1 MERSKINE
9 IFYGD
14 YTSLKD
20 INEKVICSQDL
31 YNKMN
36 KKQISYINVAQNP
49 VKPNEVHVRANSW
62 FYAGFAR
69 VKATNS
75 IIRYS
80 VLSRKFKI
88 IDSKLVPLKEIYKD
102 FALTWFRQFETKNAY
117 SLWFTAYWFYDE
129 IFGDSCIICQQYHE
143 EYLNI

>member
-36 KKQISYINVAQNP
+36 NKQISYINVVQNP
-49 VKPNEVHVRANSW
+49 VKPNEVHVRANS
-62 FYAGFAR
+62 
-69 VKATNS
+69 
-75 IIRYS
+75 
-80 VLSRKFKI
+80 
-88 IDSKLVPLKEIYKD
+88 
-102 FALTWFRQFETKNAY
+102 
-117 SLWFTAYWFYDE
+117 
-129 IFGDSCIICQQYHE
+129 
-143 EYLNI
+143 